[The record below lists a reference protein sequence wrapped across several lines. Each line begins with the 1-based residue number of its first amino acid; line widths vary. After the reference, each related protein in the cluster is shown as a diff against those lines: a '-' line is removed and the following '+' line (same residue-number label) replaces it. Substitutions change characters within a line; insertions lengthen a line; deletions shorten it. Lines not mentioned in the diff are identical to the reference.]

1 VYYLAWGNIIQGWT
15 QAVQGEAKKSIEI
28 MHQGLADLRST
39 GAERSLPYYLAL
51 LAEAYGEAERAEEG
65 LNVLREAFSFVDK
78 KSERWWEAELYRLRG
93 ELLLKLNDTGPES
106 EEILR
111 KAIEIARRQSAKS
124 LELRAVT
131 SLCRLLQKQ
140 GKKEE
145 AVQMLAETY
154 NWFTEGF
161 DTTDLKEAQAL
172 LGELSRK

>member
-1 VYYLAWGNIIQGWT
+1 LAWGNIIQGWT

-65 LNVLREAFSFVDK
+65 LNVLTEAFCFVDK

-93 ELLLKLNDTGPES
+93 ELLLKLNAAEAEVEDCY
-106 EEILR
+106 R

-131 SLCRLLQKQ
+131 SLSRLLQKQ
-140 GKKEE
+140 GKKED
-145 AVQMLAETY
+145 ARKMLAEIY
-154 NWFTEGF
+154 NWFKEGF
-161 DTTDLKEAQAL
+161 DTTDLQEAKAL
-172 LGELSRK
+172 LGDLSFK